1 MKCAYNIASFPKTVP
16 GKPAEIIIDERIN
29 FMV

>member
-1 MKCAYNIASFPKTVP
+1 MKCAYNIASFPNTVP

-29 FMV
+29 FMA